1 MKEEKEE
8 KEEKEVVGDEI
19 VGGREELV
27 DGCLLGSSLMTVKE
41 GGWRGNVQVVVACGD
56 VELSVMSWRGVG
68 VSVGVVES
76 SVVVVVESSV
86 VVVVGLIVR
95 VEVEVGG
102 VVSTIFIVVVVVG
115 VVVSDGGVVWEER
128 PFES

>member
-8 KEEKEVVGDEI
+8 KEEREVVGDEI

-41 GGWRGNVQVVVACGD
+41 GGWRGNVQVVAACGD

-76 SVVVVVESSV
+76 SVVVVESSV
-86 VVVVGLIVR
+86 VVVGGLIVR
-95 VEVEVGG
+95 VEVEVES

-128 PFES
+128 PLES